1 METTTTEPAL
11 HVRVV
16 DTMLRKRDPHG
27 DRVAVRSTTA
37 RGTALA
43 LVCGD
48 GRVDSIAARP
58 DGSIVLVSRAVRLDG
73 DDRWTTTEAMA
84 LALSTLEVPT

>member
-1 METTTTEPAL
+1 METTTMEPAL

-27 DRVAVRSTTA
+27 DRVAVRATTA

-43 LVCGD
+43 MVCGD
-48 GRVDSIAARP
+48 GRVDSVAARP

-73 DDRWTTTEAMA
+73 DDRWTTVEAMA